1 MLLSSTGDPS
11 RRVPPVLL
19 LFVLLG
25 LALPAPARAQ
35 DDPSGSLSGDGRMTM
50 ALTGD
55 AIITRALSPYK
66 EPRFLE
72 MIDLIRSAD
81 VSFTN
86 LEVLLHDYEPSP
98 AAQSG
103 GTYMRA
109 DPAMAKELQWAGI
122 DMVSLANNHTGDY
135 GPEGMRITI
144 QHLDATGLLH
154 AGAGENLHEA
164 REARFLET
172 HDGRVA
178 LISVSSSFPEHS
190 RAGAARGAVKGR
202 PGLSPLRIQTTRT
215 VERARLEE
223 LRGVLRAMGQ
233 NVSDAGQPLN
243 VFGTTVVAG
252 DANAVRTAPHPGD
265 TEELAHVV
273 RNAAQLAD
281 YVIVTIHAH
290 NQGEYLQTFAR
301 AMVDAGADVFVGHGP
316 HYLTGIEIYKGKPIM
331 YSLGDFIF
339 QNETL
344 LRLPFDNY
352 DPYDQGYDL
361 SQGVADFNNARYANE
376 TRGFPTNREIWESVV
391 ALPTFENGRLLSLE
405 LHPITLGFGQPA
417 QIRGRPMFADRE
429 LGQKIIQDL
438 VERSEPHGTR
448 VEWDASRGIGVV
460 RIP

>member
-1 MLLSSTGDPS
+1 MLLSFAGGLSHRLSPAI
-11 RRVPPVLL
+11 LL
-19 LFVLLG
+19 PLVLLG
-25 LALPAPARAQ
+25 LTLPAPVRAQ

-66 EPRFLE
+66 EPQFLDMVE
-72 MIDLIRSAD
+72 LIRSAD
-81 VSFTN
+81 VAFTN

-109 DPAMAKELQWAGI
+109 APAMAQELKWAGI

-135 GPEGMRITI
+135 GAEGMRITI
-144 QHLDATGLLH
+144 QHLDAANLLH

-178 LISVSSSFPEHS
+178 LISMSSTFPDHS

-233 NVSDAGQPLN
+233 DVSGAGQPLN
-243 VFGTTVVAG
+243 VFGTTVVPGNAT
-252 DANAVRTAPHPGD
+252 AVRTAPHPAD
-265 TEELAHVV
+265 MEELANVV

-290 NQGEYLQTFAR
+290 NQSEYLQVFAR
-301 AMVDAGADVFVGHGP
+301 AMVDAGADV
-316 HYLTGIEIYKGKPIM
+316 
-331 YSLGDFIF
+331 
-339 QNETL
+339 
-344 LRLPFDNY
+344 
-352 DPYDQGYDL
+352 
-361 SQGVADFNNARYANE
+361 
-376 TRGFPTNREIWESVV
+376 
-391 ALPTFENGRLLSLE
+391 
-405 LHPITLGFGQPA
+405 
-417 QIRGRPMFADRE
+417 
-429 LGQKIIQDL
+429 
-438 VERSEPHGTR
+438 
-448 VEWDASRGIGVV
+448 
-460 RIP
+460 